1 MIHLCLPKGKWF
13 EEVRL
18 ASLNYCMPSSIG
30 KPDFLP
36 KLLKLSYLPF
46 FNVSVDV
53 MPGFS

>member
-30 KPDFLP
+30 KPNFLP

-46 FNVSVDV
+46 LTFQL
-53 MPGFS
+53 M